1 MQQPAGSSRPYL
13 WIQIAPHGIPECL
26 PRAKKHWKCSQENIP
41 RVPPPAGLWEWKNMT
56 SVGVY

>member
-1 MQQPAGSSRPYL
+1 MQQAPPLPTCGSKQLLAFP
-13 WIQIAPHGIPECL
+13 C
-26 PRAKKHWKCSQENIP
+26 AKKHCKCSQENIP